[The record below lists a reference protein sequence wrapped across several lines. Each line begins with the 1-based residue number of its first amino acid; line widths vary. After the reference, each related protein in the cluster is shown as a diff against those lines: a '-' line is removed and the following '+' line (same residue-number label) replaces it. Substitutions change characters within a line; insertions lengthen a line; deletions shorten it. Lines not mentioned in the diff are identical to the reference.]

1 MDPLGLDAYHW
12 RYGWHSLIP
21 ATTGGLVEE
30 QPVKIQ
36 DSIII
41 NADRKRVFEVF
52 RDLDKAAANVGGITK
67 VEVLAGP
74 AQLNLG
80 TKWRETRT
88 MFGKE
93 ATEEMWVTAFE
104 QDVSYVAE
112 AESRGTH
119 YRSEYRFTP
128 QGSGTRVDLTFEG
141 VPVSFGA
148 KLTGVLGVLFAGG
161 AKKALHKDLVDLKRA
176 CETA

>member
-1 MDPLGLDAYHW
+1 
-12 RYGWHSLIP
+12 
-21 ATTGGLVEE
+21 
-30 QPVKIQ
+30 VKIQ
-36 DSIII
+36 DSISI

-52 RDLDKAAANVGGITK
+52 SNLDDATANIDAITK

-88 MFGKE
+88 MFGRE
-93 ATEEMWVTAFE
+93 ATEEMWVTGYE
-104 QDVSYVAE
+104 RDVSYVAE

-128 QGSGTRVDLTFEG
+128 EGSGTRVDMTFEG
-141 VPVSFGA
+141 TPLSFGA
-148 KLTGVLGVLFAGG
+148 RLAGVLGALFSGA
-161 AKKALHKDLVDLKRA
+161 AKKALHQDLVDLKRV
-176 CETA
+176 CEAA

>member
-1 MDPLGLDAYHW
+1 
-12 RYGWHSLIP
+12 
-21 ATTGGLVEE
+21 
-30 QPVKIQ
+30 VKIQ
-36 DSIII
+36 DSISI

-52 RDLDKAAANVGGITK
+52 SNLDDATANIDAITK

-88 MFGKE
+88 MFGRE
-93 ATEEMWVTAFE
+93 ATEEMWVTGYE
-104 QDVSYVAE
+104 RDVSYVAE

-128 QGSGTRVDLTFEG
+128 EGSGTRVDMTFEG
-141 VPVSFGA
+141 TPLSFGA
-148 KLTGVLGVLFAGG
+148 RLAGVLGALFAGA
-161 AKKALHKDLVDLKRA
+161 AKKALHQDLVDLKRV
-176 CETA
+176 CEAA